1 MYNLPVAPTRASNR
15 VKPALGA
22 GLTAMAAFAA
32 AALAVFAAANAAAPA
47 PGRRRR

>member
-15 VKPALGA
+15 VKPALTA

-32 AALAVFAAANAAAPA
+32 TALLAFAATRED
-47 PGRRRR
+47 RR